1 MEFKSQG
8 VHRAHFGAHFSHSI
22 LPLPQ
27 SPLIHLP
34 LIPWGRWGNCSMVTE
49 SGEWPLA
56 GAINGSGLIL
66 RLGVEMDL
74 GTQNKIANSPKPH
87 KDYDLIKR

>member
-1 MEFKSQG
+1 
-8 VHRAHFGAHFSHSI
+8 
-22 LPLPQ
+22 
-27 SPLIHLP
+27 
-34 LIPWGRWGNCSMVTE
+34 MVTE

-66 RLGVEMDL
+66 RLNVEMDL